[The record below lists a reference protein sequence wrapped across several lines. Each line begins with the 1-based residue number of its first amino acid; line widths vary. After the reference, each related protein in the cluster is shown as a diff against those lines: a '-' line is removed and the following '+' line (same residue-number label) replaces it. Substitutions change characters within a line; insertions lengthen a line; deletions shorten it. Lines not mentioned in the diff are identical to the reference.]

1 MIYTLLSTARSGSTW
16 YGTVMTQR
24 YKADFLGEIFH
35 PEIDAQTQKK
45 NLLDIMKEYSGAEKN
60 CVIKVFPKHL
70 LNPTIPNL
78 EKTIFSV
85 SQDIEILVRR
95 NFNDQV
101 RSLYVANEYE
111 SLMNPLHSTDSP
123 PTWQDNFDKPL
134 IIDSVDQR
142 RVSFIVRRFN
152 EELVYLSKLYH
163 KHKFKLSYLEDIKD
177 NYKELDIRM
186 GKLNRPVIW
195 NEQLPEI
202 DFSTESLF
210 E

>member
-16 YGTVMTQR
+16 YGSVLSKR
-24 YKADFLGEIFH
+24 YNGDFLSEIFH
-35 PEIDAQTQKK
+35 PEINPQTQKK
-45 NLLDIMKEYSGAEKN
+45 NLIEIIKAYSGPEKN

-70 LNPTIPNL
+70 RNPTIPNL
-78 EKTIFSV
+78 EKTILGISHNV
-85 SQDIEILVRR
+85 EILVRR

-101 RSLYVANEYE
+101 RSFYVANEYE
-111 SLMNPLHSTDSP
+111 ALKNPLHSTDFP
-123 PTWQDNFDKPL
+123 HTWQDNFDEPL
-134 IIDSVDQR
+134 IINRIDQD
-142 RVSFIVRRFN
+142 RVNFILRRFN

-177 NYKELDIRM
+177 SYRDLNIKL
-186 GKLNRPVIW
+186 GKLNRPVVW
-195 NEQLPEI
+195 NEQLPVI